1 MDYEA
6 VKQRLLADP
15 ATRAAYEHP
24 PLPIAIARAVVTR
37 RRALGMSQQD
47 LADRLGTS
55 QTQVWRIESGQANL
69 TLETLGKLAEVL
81 QFALE
86 VRLPEAA
93 PSATAGRR
101 AG

>member
-1 MDYEA
+1 MNHEA

-15 ATRAAYEHP
+15 ATREAYERP
-24 PLPIAIARAVVTR
+24 PLSLAVARAVVTR
-37 RRALGMSQQD
+37 RRALGISQQD

-81 QFALE
+81 HFALE

-93 PSATAGRR
+93 LPAMASRR